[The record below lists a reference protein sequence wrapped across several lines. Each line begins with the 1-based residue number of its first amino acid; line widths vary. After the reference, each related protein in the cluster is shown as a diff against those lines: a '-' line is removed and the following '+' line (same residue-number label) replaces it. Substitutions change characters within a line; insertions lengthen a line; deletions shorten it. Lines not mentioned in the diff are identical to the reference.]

1 MNTKDFENEQIPQ
14 EKKKSGAD
22 AVLDYVLE
30 ILDAIVI
37 AVFAMIVLFTF
48 LIRII
53 TVSGPSMNNT
63 LHDKDV
69 LLLSS
74 FAYEPEKGDI
84 VVVESSA
91 FGDTIIKRIIATE
104 GQTVDIDYDAEG
116 GCKVYVDGEVITE
129 DYIAEPMLEMQGYSK
144 SFYDAENTVYHYEV
158 PRGNV
163 FVMGDNRNVSSDSRT
178 IGFVDE
184 DEIVGK
190 VVFRMYSQSGSIG
203 KVK

>member
-1 MNTKDFENEQIPQ
+1 MKIQDFENEQITMGN
-14 EKKKSGAD
+14 EKSKAD
-22 AVLDYVLE
+22 KALAYLLE
-30 ILDAIVI
+30 ILDAVVM

-53 TVSGPSMNNT
+53 TVKGPSMNNT
-63 LHDKDV
+63 LHNGDI

-74 FAYEPEKGDI
+74 FAYEPKNGDI
-84 VVVESSA
+84 VVIESSA

-104 GQTVDIDYDAEG
+104 GDTLEIDYDAED
-116 GCKVYVDGEVITE
+116 GCKVYLNGEIITE
-129 DYIAEPMLEMQGYSK
+129 EYIAEPMLEMSGYSE
-144 SFYDAENTVYHYEV
+144 SFYDAENTIYRYEV
-158 PRGNV
+158 PRGHV

-184 DEIVGK
+184 EEIVGK
-190 VVFRMYSQSGSIG
+190 VVFRMYSNSASIG